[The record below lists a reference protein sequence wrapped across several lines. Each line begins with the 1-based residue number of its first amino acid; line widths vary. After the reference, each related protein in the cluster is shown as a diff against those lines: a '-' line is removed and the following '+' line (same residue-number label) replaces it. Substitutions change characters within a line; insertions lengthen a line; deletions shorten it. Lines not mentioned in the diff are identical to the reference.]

1 MARVLFVDDDPF
13 TLQTLTRAVELL
25 GHQAL
30 IANTGQ
36 EGITLAAQELPDL
49 IFSDLRLSDMD
60 GLRLVREIKRSPL
73 SGHIPVLILS
83 AIPEMDASSLA
94 MAAGADAYLD
104 KPVRLQALLEVIERY
119 TGGASTADPQ
129 SPTGVS

>member
-13 TLQTLTRAVELL
+13 TLETLTRAVELL

-30 IANTGQ
+30 IANTGR
-36 EGITLAAQELPDL
+36 EGIMLAAQELPDL
-49 IFSDLRLSDMD
+49 IFSDLCLSDMD
-60 GLRLVREIKRSPL
+60 GLQLVRQIKGSPL

-83 AIPEMDASSLA
+83 ASPELEALSSA
-94 MAAGADAYLD
+94 IAAGADAYLD

-119 TGGASTADPQ
+119 TGAASPTDPQ
-129 SPTGVS
+129 SPA